1 MLVIRSFGSCKRA
14 VLPTTASS
22 SSGGDMAENCR
33 LKAMAQGNQNYSE
46 NSLCCGKEQRHGPGR
61 AKSQV
66 VGKW

>member
-1 MLVIRSFGSCKRA
+1 
-14 VLPTTASS
+14 
-22 SSGGDMAENCR
+22 MAENCR